1 MNDGPPVGIG
11 EDAKR
16 VEIAGPV
23 REGRRQAHGQEPRIG
38 TEVSIWVATPLDREK
53 LRGMFSRSSSETIY
67 RRFHL
72 PYPEV
77 PEWMIVL
84 MLGADYHKE
93 ALVAVAGEKVVGHAM
108 YVRFG
113 DNTEAEIAIIVEDE
127 WQSKGVGKS
136 LLSEL
141 ARRAMPRGVETFTG
155 EVLATNRPMLGLAAM
170 FAGTDYAM
178 EDGVCHVRM
187 PLQTRDSALYTARTD
202 RRVA

>member
-11 EDAKR
+11 EDAKG
-16 VEIAGPV
+16 VEIAGQV
-23 REGRRQAHGQEPRIG
+23 REGRRQAHRQESRIG
-38 TEVSIWVATPLDREK
+38 TEVSIWVATPLDGEK

-84 MLGADYHKE
+84 MLGADHHKE
-93 ALVAVAGEKVVGHAM
+93 ALIAVAGEKVVGHAM
-108 YVRFG
+108 YVRLG

-141 ARRAMPRGVETFTG
+141 ARRARPRGVETFTG

-187 PLQTRDSALYTARTD
+187 PLQTRDSAPYTARTD
-202 RRVA
+202 RRAA

>member
-1 MNDGPPVGIG
+1 MNGRAPVG
-11 EDAKR
+11 EDAKG

-23 REGRRQAHGQEPRIG
+23 REGSRQTHGRERRIG
-38 TEVSIWVATPLDREK
+38 TEVSIRVATPSDSEK
-53 LRGMFSRSSSETIY
+53 LRAMLSRTSTESIY

-77 PEWMIVL
+77 PEWMVAL
-84 MLGADYHKE
+84 MLGADHHKE
-93 ALVAVAGEKVVGHAM
+93 ALVAVTEKKVVGHAM
-108 YVRFG
+108 YVRLG
-113 DNTEAEIAIIVEDE
+113 DVTEGEMAIIVEDG

-141 ARRAMPRGVETFTG
+141 AQRARLRGVETFTG

-178 EDGVCHVRM
+178 ADGVCHVRM
-187 PLQTRDSALYTARTD
+187 PLQSPGSTPYTARTD
-202 RRVA
+202 RRAA

>member
-141 ARRAMPRGVETFTG
+141 ARRARPRGVKTFTG

-187 PLQTRDSALYTARTD
+187 PLQMPGSTPYTARTD
-202 RRVA
+202 RRAA

>member
-38 TEVSIWVATPLDREK
+38 TEVSIWVATPLDGEK

-77 PEWMIVL
+77 PEWMIAL
-84 MLGADYHKE
+84 MLGADHHKE
-93 ALVAVAGEKVVGHAM
+93 VLVAVAEEKVVGHAM
-108 YVRFG
+108 YARLADG
-113 DNTEAEIAIIVEDE
+113 TEAEIAIIVEDG

-141 ARRAMPRGVETFTG
+141 ARRARLRGIETFSG

-178 EDGVCHVRM
+178 ADGVCHIRM
-187 PLQTRDSALYTARTD
+187 PLHTPGSAPYTERTD
-202 RRVA
+202 RRAA